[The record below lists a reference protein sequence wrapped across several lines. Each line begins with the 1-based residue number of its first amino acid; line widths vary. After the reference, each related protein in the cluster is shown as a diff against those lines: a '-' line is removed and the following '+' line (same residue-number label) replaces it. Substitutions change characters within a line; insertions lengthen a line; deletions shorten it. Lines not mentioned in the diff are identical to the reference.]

1 MEVNSNPSLNI
12 FLERELPNGEV
23 ECTLS
28 ELDKYLKS
36 LVISDAI
43 KLARVRDALTIDGL
57 R

>member
-12 FLERELPNGEV
+12 FLERELPNGEI

-36 LVISDAI
+36 IVVTDAI
-43 KLARVRDALTIDGL
+43 KIIRVLKVPNA
-57 R
+57 

>member
-12 FLERELPNGEV
+12 FLERELPNGEI

-36 LVISDAI
+36 IVVTDAI
-43 KLARVRDALTIDGL
+43 KIIRVPRVPNV
-57 R
+57 